1 MKHLLMPVDPSVFS
15 SVILIFCC
23 LCLKIASPTNLCST
37 AGLCCKHRDS
47 ECVAQKVFP
56 NHTVDTSQLPCYC
69 DHACVK
75 LDDCC
80 PDYKHFCAVHD
91 CKVSEWGPWSQCSV
105 RCGSGGFTER
115 HRVILHQASNGGV
128 SCPHLVQ
135 AKPCSGRACD
145 EEEPEEKWTE
155 GLSSTF
161 SGSEE
166 PATTSSVSSS
176 GNNDNNFED
185 KQNIFHTLVTSP
197 PEKHQTSCIEMVIIR
212 ATKGCQHHDSRLH
225 IGTRICVNCPH
236 NSLKP
241 PQISR
246 SSKMS
251 GGQNND
257 IATTD
262 FEAEPLEVEENC
274 AELTQTP
281 IRQFRISDHCHGK
294 LTFLAPDPT
303 TNCSCGQ
310 GLHFRLIPENV

>member
-1 MKHLLMPVDPSVFS
+1 MRHQ
-15 SVILIFCC
+15 LIFASIFTC
-23 LCLKIASPTNLCST
+23 LCLEIVSPTNLCST

-69 DHACVK
+69 DHACIK

-80 PDYKHFCAVHD
+80 SDYKHFCSVHD
-91 CKVSEWGPWSQCSV
+91 CKVSEWGPWSPCSV

-135 AKPCSGRACD
+135 GKPCSGRACD
-145 EEEPEEKWTE
+145 EAEPEEKWTE
-155 GLSSTF
+155 GLSS
-161 SGSEE
+161 SNGSEE
-166 PATTSSVSSS
+166 VTTPL
-176 GNNDNNFED
+176 N
-185 KQNIFHTLVTSP
+185 NIFHTLITS

-236 NSLKP
+236 NTLK

-246 SSKMS
+246 SSKMK
-251 GGQNND
+251 GQNTEQ
-257 IATTD
+257 IL
-262 FEAEPLEVEENC
+262 EAEENC

-281 IRQFRISDHCHGK
+281 IRQFRISGHCHGK
-294 LTFLAPDPT
+294 LTFLAPDPAT
-303 TNCSCGQ
+303 KCSCSQ
-310 GLHFRLIPENV
+310 GLHFRLIPETV